1 MNLAICLDILRTQV
15 NIEEIFVIGGG
26 AKGSVWRQIMADVYN
41 AKISVP
47 SVLEEAGSMG
57 AAVTGGV
64 GAGIF
69 KDFSAI
75 DKFISINSVHMPDSS
90 SVAAYAPV
98 RELFD
103 ECYFALEGVFNKMSR
118 KY

>member
-1 MNLAICLDILRTQV
+1 
-15 NIEEIFVIGGG
+15 
-26 AKGSVWRQIMADVYN
+26 MADVYN

-47 SVLEEAGSMG
+47 SVLEEAGS
-57 AAVTGGV
+57 AVTGGV